1 MKRIAITTILLLPL
15 LLAGC
20 SNNLMVR
27 PGERDWAPADPLVRE
42 PSGATPGAI
51 YQAGFGLSLYPDQR
65 ARQVGDVVTINLA
78 ERTNASKQSNTA
90 TEHDSSISMPGG
102 SLLGGALKLGGRDL
116 LSSNLSGNQKFDGK
130 GSSSQSNSLSG
141 SITVT
146 VFDVLPNG
154 NLRVRGEKWLTLN
167 QGEEFIRVAG
177 TIRPNDIG
185 ADNSV
190 PSWKLADARI
200 AYSGKGSLADAN
212 SMGWLARFFQA
223 VSPL

>member
-1 MKRIAITTILLLPL
+1 MKRLATIAILLPL
-15 LLAGC
+15 LAAC

-27 PGERDWAPADPLVRE
+27 PGERDWAPADPLTSQ

-65 ARQVGDVVTINLA
+65 ARQVGDVVTVNLV
-78 ERTNASKQSNTA
+78 ERTNASKQSTTS
-90 TEHDSSISMPGG
+90 TERDSSISMPGG
-102 SLLGGALKLGGRDL
+102 TLLGGPLTLGGRDL
-116 LSSNLSGNQKFDGK
+116 LSSDVSGGQKFDGK
-130 GSSSQSNSLSG
+130 GASTQSNSLSG

-146 VFDVLPNG
+146 VFQVLPNG

-200 AYSGKGSLADAN
+200 AYSGRGSLADAN